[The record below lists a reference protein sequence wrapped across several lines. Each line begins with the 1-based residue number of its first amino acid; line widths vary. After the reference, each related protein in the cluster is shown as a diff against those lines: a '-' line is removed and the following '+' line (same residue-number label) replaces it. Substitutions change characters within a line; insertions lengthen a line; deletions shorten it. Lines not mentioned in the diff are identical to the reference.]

1 MSAPILATS
10 ASATGQPQS
19 RGRGAAAWP
28 LSSRMSRRGSEMRRA
43 GIAGLVC
50 PTATS
55 GAIALT
61 SGGRAERTIAMATTQ
76 WPARVRFGSAPRVLE
91 LARSG
96 SLMKSGPTPAFVL
109 ARVCAPAAQARLP
122 VSAGSS
128 VESTRRWSRGCRCRG
143 PAAASPRVPRGRRSS
158 SLTRGMVSEHGGAR
172 WGGCRVAGVHL
183 VLGEER
189 VSTSLGRSQRSPQ
202 LGETRR
208 RCGVSGGGLGCRAG
222 G

>member
-1 MSAPILATS
+1 M
-10 ASATGQPQS
+10 
-19 RGRGAAAWP
+19 RGERGARRQLAARKAVGCACGEERVAHEERP
-28 LSSRMSRRGSEMRRA
+28 DTCLRARA
-43 GIAGLVC
+43 GMRAG
-50 PTATS
+50 
-55 GAIALT
+55 GA
-61 SGGRAERTIAMATTQ
+61 G
-76 WPARVRFGSAPRVLE
+76 V
-91 LARSG
+91 
-96 SLMKSGPTPAFVL
+96 
-109 ARVCAPAAQARLP
+109 AAC
-122 VSAGSS
+122 VSAGSG

-143 PAAASPRVPRGRRSS
+143 TAAASPRVPRGRRSS